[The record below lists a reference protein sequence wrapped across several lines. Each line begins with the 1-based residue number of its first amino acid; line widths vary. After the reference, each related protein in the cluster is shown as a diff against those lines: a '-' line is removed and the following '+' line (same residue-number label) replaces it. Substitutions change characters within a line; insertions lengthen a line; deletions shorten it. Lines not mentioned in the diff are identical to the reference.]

1 MLKVLQVAMDQV
13 GYLEKASNKNL
24 DDKTANAGRGDFTKF
39 ARDLDAVE
47 AFYNG
52 PKQGFAWC
60 DVFVDWCFVQAYG
73 MELAQ
78 KMLFQP
84 DKSLGASCTQSSRYF
99 KNAGRFYDSP
109 QPGDQIFFQSRGRV
123 VHTGLVYAVDSQ
135 RVYTIEGNTSG
146 ASGVVANGGGVK
158 QKSYSRSYSGI
169 YGYGR
174 PDYALVDSEQKTD
187 TKAPATSAPAE
198 TEGGK
203 CMIEMNILQK
213 GSTGAQV
220 RTLQALLIKKYRI
233 SCGASGVDGSFG
245 LFTDKAVRAYQAS
258 KGLEVDGSVGPKTW
272 TSLLK

>member
-1 MLKVLQVAMDQV
+1 MLKVLQVAMAQG

-39 ARDLDAVE
+39 ARDLDAIE
-47 AFYNG
+47 NFYNG

-84 DKSLGASCTQSSRYF
+84 DKSLGASCTQSSRYY
-99 KNAGRFYDSP
+99 KNAGRFYTSP
-109 QPGDQIFFQSRGRV
+109 QPGDQIFFRSGGKV

-174 PDYALVDSEQKTD
+174 PDYALADGNQKTG
-187 TKAPATSAPAE
+187 TNATDASAPAK
-198 TEGGK
+198 TEGE
-203 CMIEMNILQK
+203 CMIAMNVLQK

-220 RTLQALLIKKYRI
+220 RTLQALLIKKYGI
-233 SCGASGVDGSFG
+233 SCGGSGVDGSFG
-245 LFTDKAVRAYQAS
+245 AFTDKAVRAYQAN
-258 KGLEVDGSVGPKTW
+258 KGLAVDGSVGPKTW
-272 TSLLK
+272 ASLLK

>member
-47 AFYNG
+47 TFYNG

-99 KNAGRFYDSP
+99 KNAGRFYTSP
-109 QPGDQIFFQSRGRV
+109 QPGDQIFFQSRDRV

-135 RVYTIEGNTSG
+135 RVYTVEGNTSG

-187 TKAPATSAPAE
+187 TKAPATSAPAK
-198 TEGGK
+198 TEDK
-203 CMIEMNILQK
+203 CMIAMNALQK

-220 RTLQALLIKKYRI
+220 RTLQALLIKKYGI

-245 LFTDKAVRAYQAS
+245 AFTDKAVRAYQAS
-258 KGLEVDGSVGPKTW
+258 KGLEADGSVGPRTW
-272 TSLLK
+272 ASFLK

>member
-1 MLKVLQVAMDQV
+1 MLKVLQVAMAQV

-24 DDKTANAGRGDFTKF
+24 DEKMANAGRGDFTKF

-73 MELAQ
+73 IDLA
-78 KMLFQP
+78 KKLLCQP

-99 KNAGRFYDSP
+99 KNAGRFYTSP

-123 VHTGLVYAVDSQ
+123 VHTGLVYAADSQ

-158 QKSYSRSYSGI
+158 QKSYNRSYSGI

-174 PDYALVDSEQKTD
+174 PDYKLVDGEQKTD
-187 TKAPATSAPAE
+187 TKAPAASVSAK
-198 TEGGK
+198 TEGK
-203 CMIEMNILQK
+203 CMIEMNVLQK
-213 GSTGAQV
+213 GSTGAEV
-220 RTLQALLIKKYRI
+220 KTLQALLIKKYGI
-233 SCGASGVDGSFG
+233 SCGGSGVDGSFG
-245 LFTDKAVRAYQAS
+245 AFTDKAVRAYQAN
-258 KGLEVDGSVGPKTW
+258 KGLAVDGSVGPQTW
-272 TSLLK
+272 ASLLK

>member
-1 MLKVLQVAMDQV
+1 MLKVLQVAMEQV

-84 DKSLGASCTQSSRYF
+84 NKSLGASCTQSSRYF

-135 RVYTIEGNTSG
+135 RVYTVEGNTSG

-158 QKSYSRSYSGI
+158 RKSYSLSYSGI

-187 TKAPATSAPAE
+187 TKAPATSAPAK
-198 TEGGK
+198 TEDK
-203 CMIEMNILQK
+203 CMIAMNVLQK

-220 RTLQALLIKKYRI
+220 RTLQALLIKKYGI
-233 SCGASGVDGSFG
+233 NCGASGVDGSFG
-245 LFTDKAVRAYQAS
+245 AFTDKAVRAYQAS
-258 KGLEVDGSVGPKTW
+258 KGLEADGSVGPKTW

>member
-1 MLKVLQVAMDQV
+1 MLKVLQVAMAQV

-24 DDKTANAGRGDFTKF
+24 DEKTANAGRSDFTKF

-47 AFYNG
+47 TFYNG

-73 MELAQ
+73 IDLA
-78 KMLFQP
+78 KKLLCQP

-99 KNAGRFYDSP
+99 KNAGRFYTSP
-109 QPGDQIFFQSRGRV
+109 QPGDQIFFRSGGRV

-135 RVYTIEGNTSG
+135 RVYTVEGNTSG

-158 QKSYSRSYSGI
+158 QKSYNRSYSGI

-174 PDYALVDSEQKTD
+174 PDYTLVDGKQKVETN
-187 TKAPATSAPAE
+187 TPAPSAPAK
-198 TEGGK
+198 TEGK
-203 CMIEMNILQK
+203 CMIEMTVLQK
-213 GSTGAQV
+213 GSTGVQV
-220 RTLQALLIKKYRI
+220 KSLQALLIKKYGV

-245 LFTDKAVRAYQAS
+245 AFTDKAVRAYQAS

-272 TSLLK
+272 ASLLK